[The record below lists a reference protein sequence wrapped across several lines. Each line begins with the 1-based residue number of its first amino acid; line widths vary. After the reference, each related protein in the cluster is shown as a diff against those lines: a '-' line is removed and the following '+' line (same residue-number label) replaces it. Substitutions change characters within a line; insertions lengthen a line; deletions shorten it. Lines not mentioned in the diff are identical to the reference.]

1 MQVLHM
7 ISLLNNNMKK
17 IALIL
22 SLLLAFNIHVMAQP
36 GFDDDVDDVP
46 VDAGASLLAAA
57 AVVQG
62 IRKIRKTKDNSK

>member
-1 MQVLHM
+1 
-7 ISLLNNNMKK
+7 
-17 IALIL
+17 
-22 SLLLAFNIHVMAQP
+22 MAQP